1 MWGAAPLGRV
11 AAVPSRK
18 HQSLI
23 KLIQT
28 SPRLLVELVRACFGF
43 ELPSTV
49 RFLRGPEV
57 VHVLGRERIADGVL
71 VAWRDGEV
79 QETVV
84 VEVQLRKAPGKRKAW
99 AIYVVGTWAE
109 LEAPTTLV
117 VLTPSKHV
125 AQWASEAIDLGHG
138 KAVIQPLA
146 LGPLQIPAT
155 MSLTEARARPDR
167 LALSVLIHGHKRGS
181 IGLARTALKVA
192 RELASGNEA
201 RRVLADL
208 IVSGVND
215 HVRKIVEAE
224 MIVDGE
230 EWFSDVIGNFM
241 KGRSEGRKE
250 GLEKGLTKGLTKGRK
265 EGRTEGLEKGRIEG
279 VVRSLWTVLEAR
291 GLRPSAA
298 QRARIERCRDYEQL
312 EVWLRRAM
320 LAKSM
325 AEVLRRE
332 PRTQPAT
339 ARARAGRSSA
349 RTAPDPRSAAR

>member
-1 MWGAAPLGRV
+1 MTRLGPAAEIHATQ
-11 AAVPSRK
+11 AAGG
-18 HQSLI
+18 Q
-23 KLIQT
+23 
-28 SPRLLVELVRACFGF
+28 
-43 ELPSTV
+43 
-49 RFLRGPEV
+49 
-57 VHVLGRERIADGVL
+57 
-71 VAWRDGEV
+71 
-79 QETVV
+79 
-84 VEVQLRKAPGKRKAW
+84 RKAW
-99 AIYVVGTWAE
+99 ALYVVGTWAE

-125 AQWASEAIDLGHG
+125 AQWASEAIDLGRG
-138 KAVIQPLA
+138 KTVIQPLA
-146 LGPLQIPAT
+146 LGPLQIPAE
-155 MSLTEARARPDR
+155 MSLAEARARPDR

-181 IGLARTALKVA
+181 IRLARTALKVA

-208 IVSGVND
+208 IVSGVSD

-265 EGRTEGLEKGRIEG
+265 EGLEKGRIQG
-279 VVRSLWTVLEAR
+279 VVRALWTVLEAR

-298 QRARIERCRDYEQL
+298 QRARIERCQDEERL

-320 LAKSM
+320 LAKSVT
-325 AEVLRRE
+325 EVLRPE
-332 PRTQPAT
+332 PRTRPAAT
-339 ARARAGRSSA
+339 RGRPGRSSA
-349 RTAPDPRSAAR
+349 RTSPAPRGAAR

>member
-28 SPRLLVELVRACFGF
+28 SPRLLVELVRACFGI

-71 VAWRDGEV
+71 VAWRDDEV
-79 QETVV
+79 QETIV

-215 HVRKIVEAE
+215 HVRKTVEAE

-250 GLEKGLTKGLTKGRK
+250 GLE
-265 EGRTEGLEKGRIEG
+265 EGLEKGRIEG
-279 VVRSLWTVLEAR
+279 VVRSLWTLLEAR

-332 PRTQPAT
+332 PRTQSAT

>member
-1 MWGAAPLGRV
+1 M
-11 AAVPSRK
+11 
-18 HQSLI
+18 
-23 KLIQT
+23 
-28 SPRLLVELVRACFGF
+28 
-43 ELPSTV
+43 
-49 RFLRGPEV
+49 
-57 VHVLGRERIADGVL
+57 
-71 VAWRDGEV
+71 
-79 QETVV
+79 

-192 RELASGNEA
+192 HELASANEA

-241 KGRSEGRKE
+241 KGRS
-250 GLEKGLTKGLTKGRK
+250 
-265 EGRTEGLEKGRIEG
+265 EGLEKGRIEG

-339 ARARAGRSSA
+339 ARGRAGRNAA

>member
-1 MWGAAPLGRV
+1 
-11 AAVPSRK
+11 VPSRK
-18 HQSLI
+18 HQSLV

-28 SPRLLVELVRACFGF
+28 SPRLLVELVRECFDL
-43 ELPSTV
+43 ELPSAV

-57 VHVLGRERIADGVL
+57 VRVLGRERIADGVL
-71 VAWRDGEV
+71 VAWRRGKA

-84 VEVQLRKAPGKRKAW
+84 VEVQLRKTPGKRKAW
-99 AIYVVGTWAE
+99 ALYVVGTWAE

-125 AQWASEAIDLGHG
+125 ARWASDAIDLGHG
-138 KAVIQPLA
+138 NAVVQPLA
-146 LGPLQIPAT
+146 LGPLQIPAE
-155 MSLTEARARPDR
+155 MSLADARARPDR
-167 LALSVLIHGHKRGS
+167 LALSVLIHGHKRRS
-181 IGLARTALKVA
+181 IGLARTALRVA
-192 RELASGNEA
+192 HELASGNEA

-241 KGRSEGRKE
+241 KGRSEGRIE
-250 GLEKGLTKGLTKGRK
+250 GRK
-265 EGRTEGLEKGRIEG
+265 EGLSEGRIEGLSEGRIEGLSEGRIEG
-279 VVRSLWTVLEAR
+279 VARSLWAVLEAR

-312 EVWLRRAM
+312 ETWLRRAM
-320 LAKSM
+320 LARSM
-325 AEVLRRE
+325 TEVLRRE
-332 PRTQPAT
+332 PRTQPVA
-339 ARARAGRSSA
+339 ARGRPGRSSA
-349 RTAPDPRSAAR
+349 RAARDPRRAAR